1 MGRVCGLPLTYFNL
15 CIVLSLALALVV
27 MGRGVLS
34 GPASLALSQ
43 RGGGAGE
50 RVAFSFA
57 GSVRPPPEDAPGAR
71 PRVLVTGG
79 AGFIGSHT
87 VVELIH
93 AGFAVTILDNLVNSS
108 PESVAR
114 VRKLVP
120 APEAITFVRGD
131 VRDEAAVAAVLS
143 GARHM
148 AIIHFAALKAV
159 GESISKPLDYY
170 ENNLGGLTTVLA
182 AARAYGIKQ
191 VVFSS
196 SATVYGN
203 AEPPFTEA
211 TPVGQ
216 GITNPYGQTKYIAE
230 IILRDFTAANPG
242 VAIACLRY
250 FNPVGA
256 HASGTIG
263 EDPQGIPNN
272 IMPFVQRVAVG
283 KYPKLTVHG
292 SDYSTPDGT
301 AQRDYI
307 HVVDL
312 AKGHV
317 KALAF
322 LGKRAAA
329 SVGGIE
335 VVNLGTGRAV
345 SVLELVKAFEKASG
359 KTIAYSLGPRRPGDV
374 PAVWAD
380 PEKANTLLGWK
391 AVRGRACGR
400 EGHLI
405 FPLLTTGSLPPP
417 PFPPP
422 ALQEKDIDDMCADS
436 WRWVSQN
443 PGGYSSA

>member
-1 MGRVCGLPLTYFNL
+1 MGRVCGLPLTFFNL
-15 CIVLSLALALVV
+15 CVLLALALALVV
-27 MGRGVLS
+27 LGRGVLT
-34 GPASLALSQ
+34 GPASLAASQ
-43 RGGGAGE
+43 RGGLGE

-120 APEAITFVRGD
+120 APEAISFVKGD

-391 AVRGRACGR
+391 AVRRVPCGAAGSRGPRA
-400 EGHLI
+400 L
-405 FPLLTTGSLPPP
+405 FPLHSFPFFISQLSPPHSL
-417 PFPPP
+417 
-422 ALQEKDIDDMCADS
+422 AGK
-436 WRWVSQN
+436 
-443 PGGYSSA
+443 GH